1 MARAAVRAK
10 QLEKAKAQPTKSR
23 RRGRKGRHSGGGNP
37 NQDLFFVKLRRGNKW
52 LYGFLAAVFALT
64 FVGVGVGSGT
74 GGLQQ
79 LYSGLFGT
87 GGNPVSKA
95 QSEIQDHPAKGYR
108 DLATAYEAKSQNV
121 LAIAA
126 LQNYLKLRKK
136 DAAGWAELGGLE
148 LSQAQKY
155 TNQYSSAQSAAQLAD
170 PSAPFLPGGTL
181 GTAVGTNSAY
191 QTASQN
197 ASTRTS
203 ALYQKAI
210 TALNGSVSDYQ
221 HATKSAPHN
230 ASYQQELAIAAEN
243 AGNTKVAIPALKAYL
258 RLVPNTPLKKQI
270 EAQIKS
276 LQKSAAA
283 ASASSSNAG
292 SASTGG
298 SHH

>member
-23 RRGRKGRHSGGGNP
+23 GRKRRHSGGGNP
-37 NQDLFFVKLRRGNKW
+37 NQELFFVKLRRGNKW

-95 QSEIQDHPAKGYR
+95 QGEIKDNPAKGYR
-108 DLATAYEAKSQNV
+108 DLATAYETTGRNV
-121 LAIAA
+121 LAAAA
-126 LQNYLKLRKK
+126 LKNYLHLKK
-136 DAAGWAELGGLE
+136 TDANSWAELGGLE
-148 LSQAQKY
+148 LTQAQKY
-155 TNQYSSAQSAAQLAD
+155 TTQYSSAQSSAQLAD

-181 GTAVGTNSAY
+181 ATAVGTNVAY
-191 QTASQN
+191 QTASQA
-197 ASTRTS
+197 ASTKASGLYTK
-203 ALYQKAI
+203 AL

-221 HATKSAPHN
+221 HATKNAPHN
-230 ASYQQELAIAAEN
+230 ATFFEELATSAANAGNYKVAIAADQ
-243 AGNTKVAIPALKAYL
+243 KYLKL
-258 RLVPNTPLKKQI
+258 LPHSPLKKQI
-270 EAQIKS
+270 EAQIKAM
-276 LQKSAAA
+276 QKGAAA

-298 SHH
+298 SGG